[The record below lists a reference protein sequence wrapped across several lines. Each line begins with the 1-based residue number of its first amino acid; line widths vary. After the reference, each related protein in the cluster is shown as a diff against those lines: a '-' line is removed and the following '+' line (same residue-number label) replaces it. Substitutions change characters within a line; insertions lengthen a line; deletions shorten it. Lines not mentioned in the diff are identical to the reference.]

1 MNYCTV
7 KIVRAPIRR
16 LICVSTLRFCI
27 CLFRTNMFWFQY
39 ENVSNDA
46 FVFDLLQCSVAM
58 NKVFRTFRIIYSAWS
73 AWLVFWFVYFAKM
86 TPRQGCAFIG
96 NFASIQLVLLVG
108 HAFNLNINVLIAI
121 EIRVFL
127 SFHCPKVEVTTCI
140 KCGCKTVPAV
150 FSSIENFDKEVCQAL
165 DSSELNRVSK
175 RRERLSQHCGIM
187 TYKQRTF
194 KTGLL

>member
-1 MNYCTV
+1 MNVWALT
-7 KIVRAPIRR
+7 PLF
-16 LICVSTLRFCI
+16 LIYFSAVLQWTKF
-27 CLFRTNMFWFQY
+27 
-39 ENVSNDA
+39 
-46 FVFDLLQCSVAM
+46 FVHLESFIAHEVHGWSFDLFILQRWPLA
-58 NKVFRTFRIIYSAWS
+58 KVVLL
-73 AWLVFWFVYFAKM
+73 LVNL
-86 TPRQGCAFIG
+86 PQFI
-96 NFASIQLVLLVG
+96 FVLLVG

-194 KTGLL
+194 